1 MQQFT
6 KWTLETIRNEGAML
20 SWLEESRFEWT
31 ATVSLAVRQIISG
44 KTVVLVTDSDRQWFA
59 HYIITLFNRPSM
71 ERPMIPMV
79 RLEQIYPH
87 YDNVTGVEMI
97 DMLDDMLTLSFKG
110 EYFFWYIGRGDDRHS
125 DIAKRNDNSL
135 LWLMDE
141 DFQNA
146 LRLHSHDPIIDIKL
160 LQLYRLFD
168 TTLDAALFGDVD
180 ASL

>member
-6 KWTLETIRNEGAML
+6 KWTLETIRSEGAML

-31 ATVSLAVRQIISG
+31 ATVARAVRQIIGG
-44 KTVVLVTDSDRQWFA
+44 KTIVLITDGDRKWFA
-59 HYIITLFNRPSM
+59 RYITTAFNRPSM
-71 ERPMIPMV
+71 ERPMIPLV

-87 YDNVTGVEMI
+87 YDQMSGSEMI
-97 DMLDDMLTLSFKG
+97 DMLDDMLALSFKG
-110 EYFFWYIGRGDDRHS
+110 EYFFWYIGKGNDQRS

-146 LRLHSHDPIIDIKL
+146 MLFYSYDPLIDIKL
-160 LQLYRLFD
+160 LQLYRLFN
-168 TTLDAALFGDVD
+168 TTLNAALFGEIDVTH
-180 ASL
+180 

>member
-31 ATVSLAVRQIISG
+31 ATVSQAVRQIVSG
-44 KTVVLVTDSDRQWFA
+44 KTIVLITDADRKWFA
-59 HYIITLFNRPSM
+59 RYITTAFNRPSM

-79 RLEQIYPH
+79 RLEQMYPH
-87 YDNVTGVEMI
+87 FDNISGVEMI
-97 DMLDDMLTLSFKG
+97 DMLDDMLELSFNG
-110 EYFFWYIGRGDDRHS
+110 EYFLWYIGRGDDRHS
-125 DIAKRNDNSL
+125 DIAKRKDNSL

-146 LRLHSHDPIIDIKL
+146 LRLHSYDPIIDIKL

-168 TTLDAALFGDVD
+168 TTLNGALFGEVD
-180 ASL
+180 ATI

>member
-6 KWTLETIRNEGAML
+6 KWTLETIRSEGAML

-31 ATVSLAVRQIISG
+31 ATISLAVRQIISG
-44 KTVVLVTDSDRQWFA
+44 KTIVLITDADRKWFA
-59 HYIITLFNRPSM
+59 HYITTAFNRPSM

-79 RLEQIYPH
+79 RLEQMYPH
-87 YDNVTGVEMI
+87 FDHITSVEML
-97 DMLDDMLTLSFKG
+97 DMLDDMLELSFKG
-110 EYFFWYIGRGDDRHS
+110 EYFFWYIGRGDERYS
-125 DIAKRNDNSL
+125 DIAKRRDNSL

-168 TTLDAALFGDVD
+168 ATLNATLFGEVD

>member
-6 KWTLETIRNEGAML
+6 KWTLETIRSEGAML

-31 ATVSLAVRQIISG
+31 ATVSLAVKQIVSG
-44 KTVVLVTDSDRQWFA
+44 KTIVLITDADRKWFA
-59 HYIITLFNRPSM
+59 HYITAALNRPSK
-71 ERPMIPMV
+71 ERPMIPII
-79 RLEQIYPH
+79 RLEQMYP
-87 YDNVTGVEMI
+87 NFENIASIEMF

-110 EYFFWYIGRGDDRHS
+110 EYLFWYIGRGDDRHS

-135 LWLMDE
+135 LWIMDE

-146 LRLHSHDPIIDIKL
+146 IRLHSYDPLIDIKL

-168 TTLDAALFGDVD
+168 TTLNAVLFDEVDAAL
-180 ASL
+180 

>member
-20 SWLEESRFEWT
+20 NWLEEMRFEWT
-31 ATVSLAVRQIISG
+31 ATISQAVNQIIAG
-44 KTVVLVTDSDRQWFA
+44 KTVVLITDSDRKWFA
-59 HYIITLFNRPSM
+59 RYITTAFNRPSM

-79 RLEQIYPH
+79 RLEQMYPH
-87 YDNVTGVEMI
+87 YDNITGVEML
-97 DMLDDMLTLSFKG
+97 DMLDDMLELSFTG
-110 EYFFWYIGRGDDRHS
+110 DYFFWYIGRGDDRHS
-125 DIAKRNDNSL
+125 DIAKRKDNSL

-146 LRLHSHDPIIDIKL
+146 LRLHSYDPIIDIKL

-168 TTLDAALFGDVD
+168 TTLNAALFGEVD
-180 ASL
+180 ATL